1 MLLTILM
8 SYLKFFVSM
17 LIYRHISRQEFT
29 LRWLFLCPFFF
40 AIIFTLVPPVGFF
53 GYFLVFIAYSFYRNR
68 NIRHLLN
75 IFYGL
80 YPVVMESL
88 IGRLLAF
95 YVFPMLG
102 IVLVHEASVS
112 WYDALLELL
121 VFPAYIGITKLLKLD
136 FTDLKVGFQRQYFN
150 RFLLP
155 MDLSMFVYLLSV
167 VGLVVFEDIIPHADA
182 LRKQLNS
189 IYLILFFV
197 MLLYFNA
204 VSKERLKQ
212 EILEQKDRQLQEL
225 ATYSQHVEMLYGE
238 IRAFRHDY
246 LNILTSL
253 KLSIE
258 HEDLNAIREV
268 YENVLRESGQ
278 QFYNSKFDI
287 AKLSHIENPA
297 VKSVLSAKLL
307 EAQNKGIGIS
317 VEIDEPVRDLFIEV
331 LDFITFLSILC
342 DNAIEASEEASQPH
356 VSIALFKN
364 GAQETFIIEN
374 SIKEE
379 GIDISEIFS
388 FGASSKGEE
397 RGVGLYTVV
406 KIVESYPNA
415 SLNTICQNQVFR
427 QILTMMH
434 TE

>member
-1 MLLTILM
+1 
-8 SYLKFFVSM
+8 
-17 LIYRHISRQEFT
+17 
-29 LRWLFLCPFFF
+29 
-40 AIIFTLVPPVGFF
+40 
-53 GYFLVFIAYSFYRNR
+53 
-68 NIRHLLN
+68 
-75 IFYGL
+75 
-80 YPVVMESL
+80 
-88 IGRLLAF
+88 
-95 YVFPMLG
+95 
-102 IVLVHEASVS
+102 
-112 WYDALLELL
+112 
-121 VFPAYIGITKLLKLD
+121 
-136 FTDLKVGFQRQYFN
+136 
-150 RFLLP
+150 
-155 MDLSMFVYLLSV
+155 
-167 VGLVVFEDIIPHADA
+167 
-182 LRKQLNS
+182 
-189 IYLILFFV
+189 

-278 QFYNSKFDI
+278 QFYDSKFDI

-342 DNAIEASEEASQPH
+342 DNAIEASLESDDPQLTL
-356 VSIALFKN
+356 VML
-364 GAQETFIIEN
+364 QEEN
-374 SIKEE
+374 SLTLIVENSTKAEK
-379 GIDISEIFS
+379 IDLARIFEKDY
-388 FGASSKGEE
+388 SSKGDG
-397 RGVGLYTVV
+397 RGLGLYKIQQLLEKYPKTTVST
-406 KIVESYPNA
+406 KSSNYRFTQ
-415 SLNTICQNQVFR
+415 SLTFWK
-427 QILTMMH
+427 
-434 TE
+434 E

>member
-29 LRWLFLCPFFF
+29 LRWLFLCPFLF

-121 VFPAYIGITKLLKLD
+121 VFPVYIGITKLLKLD

-167 VGLVVFEDIIPHADA
+167 VGLVVFEDAIPHADA
-182 LRKQLNS
+182 LREQLNS

-197 MLLYFNA
+197 MLLYFNT

-317 VEIDEPVRDLFIEV
+317 VEIDEPVRDLF
-331 LDFITFLSILC
+331 L
-342 DNAIEASEEASQPH
+342 
-356 VSIALFKN
+356 
-364 GAQETFIIEN
+364 
-374 SIKEE
+374 
-379 GIDISEIFS
+379 
-388 FGASSKGEE
+388 
-397 RGVGLYTVV
+397 
-406 KIVESYPNA
+406 
-415 SLNTICQNQVFR
+415 
-427 QILTMMH
+427 
-434 TE
+434 

>member
-1 MLLTILM
+1 MLLDFLIY
-8 SYLKFFVSM
+8 YLKFFVSM
-17 LIYRHISRQEFT
+17 LIYRHISRQEFAW
-29 LRWLFLCPFFF
+29 RWLFLCPFFF
-40 AIIFTLVPPVGFF
+40 AVVFTLVPPVGFF

-121 VFPAYIGITKLLKLD
+121 VFPVYLGLTKLLKLD

-155 MDLSMFVYLLSV
+155 MDLSMFVYLVSV
-167 VGLVVFEDIIPHADA
+167 VGLVVFEDAIPHADA
-182 LRKQLNS
+182 LREHLNS
-189 IYLILFFV
+189 IYLILFFM

-258 HEDLNAIREV
+258 HEDLKGIREV

-278 QFYNSKFDI
+278 QFYDSKFDI

-331 LDFITFLSILC
+331 LDFITFILSL
-342 DNAIEASEEASQPH
+342 Q
-356 VSIALFKN
+356 
-364 GAQETFIIEN
+364 
-374 SIKEE
+374 
-379 GIDISEIFS
+379 
-388 FGASSKGEE
+388 
-397 RGVGLYTVV
+397 
-406 KIVESYPNA
+406 
-415 SLNTICQNQVFR
+415 
-427 QILTMMH
+427 
-434 TE
+434 